1 MTDIKKEWAR
11 LLDENKRLK
20 AEVEI
25 LRAEVEAYTILVVE
39 KLGGT
44 TNDNGKPE

>member
-1 MTDIKKEWAR
+1 MTDIKQEWAR

-25 LRAEVEAYTILVVE
+25 LRAEVEAYTILFVE
-39 KLGGT
+39 KFGGT